1 MNLRYVLLL
10 LQINVHELKII
21 STDVAIGPVTQWHV
35 KGAVT
40 LLWEVSTVMVAL
52 WVHNVH
58 HPNSHSINCVRMDH
72 TLKWR
77 ILRAV

>member
-1 MNLRYVLLL
+1 MGHSAKKEQQFAASVQLA
-10 LQINVHELKII
+10 IN
-21 STDVAIGPVTQWHV
+21 VAIGPVTQWHV

-58 HPNSHSINCVRMDH
+58 HPNSHSINCV
-72 TLKWR
+72 
-77 ILRAV
+77 